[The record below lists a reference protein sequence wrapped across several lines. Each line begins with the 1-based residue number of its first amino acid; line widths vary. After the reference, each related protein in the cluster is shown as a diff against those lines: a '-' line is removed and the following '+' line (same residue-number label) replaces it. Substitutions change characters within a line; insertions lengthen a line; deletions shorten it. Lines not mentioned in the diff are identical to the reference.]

1 MAAWNLPPACTPAM
15 LGAVSG
21 TRSRHCE
28 ESSLATIAPAKD
40 RKRGFNVKDMAET
53 ERAVGTPTQRSEA
66 RRMNANSS
74 QCGHLESSILNHPAN
89 CVPRRISNQGTG
101 HPASSWL
108 GRDPAPVGLGP
119 AFQGKRSTYWR
130 WGQRPRPCRCCAALS
145 SIPSLLVT
153 ANIATPAPKRWR
165 DQPHGGQPGYD
176 FTRLANGTVAVGLF
190 ASATAAV
197 PTIAGGSATVVM
209 RTSLPLPEQREHR
222 RAAPETRH
230 HGDSEPAG
238 PSASMGS
245 RDRENLLR

>member
-145 SIPSLLVT
+145 SIPPPLVT
-153 ANIATPAPKRWR
+153 HIASLPDAPHLPRSNAQEGSEHALSA
-165 DQPHGGQPGYD
+165 DTD
-176 FTRLANGTVAVGLF
+176 RLANGDA
-190 ASATAAV
+190 
-197 PTIAGGSATVVM
+197 
-209 RTSLPLPEQREHR
+209 
-222 RAAPETRH
+222 
-230 HGDSEPAG
+230 
-238 PSASMGS
+238 
-245 RDRENLLR
+245 